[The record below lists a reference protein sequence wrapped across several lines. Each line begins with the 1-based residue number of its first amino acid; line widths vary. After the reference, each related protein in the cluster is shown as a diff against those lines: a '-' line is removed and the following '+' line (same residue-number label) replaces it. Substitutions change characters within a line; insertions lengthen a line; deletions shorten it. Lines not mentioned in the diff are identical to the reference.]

1 METELNAI
9 CKDILTLLDESLITK
24 AGPAEPAVFYQ
35 KVASLPI
42 VSIAMEVYTPRSS
55 TRRHAAPPPPPPHP
69 PPHLHLHLH
78 PHHHR

>member
-35 KVASLPI
+35 KMKVLS
-42 VSIAMEVYTPRSS
+42 E
-55 TRRHAAPPPPPPHP
+55 
-69 PPHLHLHLH
+69 
-78 PHHHR
+78 